1 MKSIKHYNLLVI
13 LVLIFTS
20 AVICQNDNY
29 PGQKIA
35 NPFLKYYSPKDYK
48 ANPANWC
55 ILQDKRGVM
64 YFGNE
69 KGILEFD
76 GVSWRN
82 IEVPFSASVRSMAI
96 DDSGKIYVCAS
107 SDFGYLEPDSL
118 GQLKFK
124 SLLGYLDPKDRKY
137 GEMWDVISSSKAVYF
152 KTKDKIFRWNGK
164 NIKVW
169 DSVYAFRLYNIDDKI
184 YSRNQGTGLMV
195 IEGDSI
201 KLMPDGNY
209 FANTGVFNMLPFGKD
224 SLTSEESILV
234 TTNGKGLFLSKGY
247 KFFPFKTEDD
257 SFLKTSQV
265 YNACITSDGNFALAT
280 QRGGVIIMDHK
291 GHFLNTINDNS
302 GMPTK
307 VIYDV
312 YSDKQGGLWFATNNG
327 IVHCEVPSSLMVM
340 PQKDPAKYPF
350 FSMLHYK
357 NKFYAA
363 DELGIIYLD
372 KNSSSFKLVQD
383 INKPGYGLLNF
394 HGILLAAV
402 NDGVSVI
409 KNDKLQERLT
419 YSSTN
424 EILPSV
430 YYPDRL
436 YSFHGDGISI
446 IKYEKSNN
454 DFQVF
459 QTNIDEELVNGVE
472 DNDSSLWIGSLDG
485 GIIHVTDN
493 LDNLVP
499 GKINKIKYTRYR
511 KETLPGYE
519 TRFYNIQ
526 NKVLLATNKGLY
538 RFNKLTEKFVIDSTL
553 GSVFADSTSNILY
566 IENGK
571 NNELWILAN
580 VDGTTDLGKAELQK
594 NGKYKW
600 QPYDEQPHY
609 EHFAAKRPDWAR
621 HRPGCSMLSCSS

>member
-1 MKSIKHYNLLVI
+1 MYIFNKMNLTKLSNLVFVI
-13 LVLIFTS
+13 LILSFTS
-20 AVICQNDNY
+20 VLFCQTSVNENHE
-29 PGQKIA
+29 PG
-35 NPFLKYYSPKDYK
+35 NPFIKYYSPKEYK

-107 SDFGYLEPDSL
+107 SDFGYLKPDSL
-118 GQLKFK
+118 GQLKFN
-124 SLLGYLDPKDRKY
+124 SLLSYLDKKDRNY
-137 GEMWDVISSSKAVYF
+137 GEMWDVITSSKAVYF

-195 IEGDSI
+195 IDGDSI
-201 KLMPDGNY
+201 KLMPDGEY

-224 SLTSEESILV
+224 SLTGEERILV
-234 TTNGKGLFLSKGY
+234 TTNGEGLFLSHGN
-247 KFFPFKTEDD
+247 KFYPFKTEDD

-265 YNACITSDGNFALAT
+265 YNACTTSDGNFALAT

-291 GHFLNTINDNS
+291 GHFLNIINDNS

-350 FSMLHYK
+350 FSMLQYK
-357 NKFYAA
+357 NKFYAT
-363 DELGIIYLD
+363 DELGVIYLK
-372 KNSSSFKLVQD
+372 KNSSVFKLVD
-383 INKPGYGLLNF
+383 GINKPAYGLLNYR
-394 HGILLAAV
+394 GILLAAV
-402 NDGVSVI
+402 NDGVRVI
-409 KNDKLQERLT
+409 ENDKLQKSLT

-424 EILPSV
+424 MVLPSV
-430 YYPDRL
+430 FYPDRL
-436 YSFHGDGISI
+436 YSFHGDGLSI
-446 IKYEKSNN
+446 LKYEKSKNE
-454 DFQVF
+454 FQVY
-459 QTNIDEELVNGVE
+459 QTDIDEELVNGVE
-472 DNDSSLWIGSLDG
+472 DPDSSLWIGSLDG

-499 GKINKIKYTRYR
+499 GKINKIRHTRYS
-511 KETLPGYE
+511 
-519 TRFYNIQ
+519 
-526 NKVLLATNKGLY
+526 KG
-538 RFNKLTEKFVIDSTL
+538 I
-553 GSVFADSTSNILY
+553 
-566 IENGK
+566 
-571 NNELWILAN
+571 
-580 VDGTTDLGKAELQK
+580 
-594 NGKYKW
+594 
-600 QPYDEQPHY
+600 
-609 EHFAAKRPDWAR
+609 
-621 HRPGCSMLSCSS
+621 SSGL